1 MKTIKI
7 ILTFLIIQLF
17 SGTMA
22 NAQDTRVLIFTKTKG
37 FRHQSIEKGREVL
50 ASLLLSHNIQVDSTE
65 NAALFTAS
73 NLKKYDALIFLNT
86 TGDLFNEEQ
95 QQALV
100 KYIRNGGGYVGIHA
114 STDAEYDWPWY
125 GKMAGGYFKS
135 HPKQQE
141 AIVMVTDKSHPST
154 SMLPDQWKRFDE
166 WYDFKEVNPDIR
178 VLARLDETSYEGGQ
192 MQNDHPI
199 VWYHE
204 FEGGRVFYSGFGHT
218 DETFKEPLFQEH
230 IMGGIQYAIGKK

>member
-1 MKTIKI
+1 MKTIHF
-7 ILTFLIIQLF
+7 ILTFFIFTLF
-17 SGTMA
+17 FGCMT

-37 FRHQSIEKGREVL
+37 FRHQSIEKGREVI
-50 ASLLLSHNIQVDSTE
+50 ASLLQSSNIQVDSTE
-65 NAALFTAS
+65 NATTFTPG
-73 NLKKYDALIFLNT
+73 NLERYDALIFLNT
-86 TGDLFNEEQ
+86 TGDLFDEEQ

-100 KYIRNGGGYVGIHA
+100 NYIRNGGGYVGIHA

-141 AIVMVTDKSHPST
+141 AMVRVTDKSHPAT
-154 SMLPDQWKRFDE
+154 SMLPDEWKRFDE
-166 WYDFKEVNPDIR
+166 WYNFKEVNPDIR
-178 VLARLDETSYEGGQ
+178 VLARLDETSYEGGE

-218 DETFKEPLFQEH
+218 DETFEDPLFQEH
-230 IMGGIQYAIGKK
+230 IMGGIRYAIGK